1 MIAPNPLPRLFSEVG
16 RGSSVLVF
24 DQKHLSSVT
33 RTHHCT
39 GISLFSFETKTTM
52 DSIDPINDPRVSHC
66 YAQLN
71 GSNYH
76 YLLGVP
82 SAGYKATI
90 FLVHGWPDLSIGW
103 RNQIPML
110 LGQGYR
116 VVCPDLMGFGR
127 TDAPQINQASD
138 MAYYSFKRAADDIM
152 ELAKQLGCE
161 TIILG
166 GHDWGGAIAYRTA
179 LWHPKLVSRLFAVCT
194 PYWPP
199 SKTYTPLET
208 MVRTRMPNWGYQ
220 LHLASGEVEERIKSK
235 AQIEQFLNSVYGG
248 QGPDGEAGF
257 SHTEGPLY
265 ENLPRLNRTPLVG
278 KELLEFYA
286 AEYERHGMRGTLCW
300 YRNREQNF
308 QDELQLEKK
317 TVDIPVLFIQATN
330 DAALPPSLSDGME
343 RFVPDLTRK
352 EVEASHWALWQKPVE
367 VNGMVR
373 EWLERAEETKSHL

>member
-1 MIAPNPLPRLFSEVG
+1 
-16 RGSSVLVF
+16 
-24 DQKHLSSVT
+24 
-33 RTHHCT
+33 
-39 GISLFSFETKTTM
+39 M
-52 DSIDPINDPRVSHC
+52 DSIDPIDDPR
-66 YAQLN
+66 
-71 GSNYH
+71 
-76 YLLGVP
+76 
-82 SAGYKATI
+82 
-90 FLVHGWPDLSIGW
+90 
-103 RNQIPML
+103 
-110 LGQGYR
+110 GYR

-220 LHLASGEVEERIKSK
+220 LHLASGEVEERIRSK

-286 AEYERHGMRGTLCW
+286 AE
-300 YRNREQNF
+300 
-308 QDELQLEKK
+308 LEKK

-373 EWLERAEETKSHL
+373 EWLERAEKTKSSL